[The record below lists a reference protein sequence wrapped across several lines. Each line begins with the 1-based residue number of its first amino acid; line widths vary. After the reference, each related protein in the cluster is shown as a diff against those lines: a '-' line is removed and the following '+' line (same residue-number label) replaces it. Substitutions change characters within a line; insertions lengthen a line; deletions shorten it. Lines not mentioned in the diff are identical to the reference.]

1 MSPGGLGR
9 GRSGA
14 WASAGGVAVAVVL
27 GREAPTHTPLAHVA
41 ASLLGRGTRGFPRGL
56 DLSARLGLDLV
67 PVAWNGPFDARGIE
81 FPTDR
86 VRSVDNYEGPAQCG
100 GDRTGIGTDSSF
112 HRYWVPNGPLC
123 CSEADT
129 PTVSSSNPHG
139 LLRKRCSLAALLLR

>member
-67 PVAWNGPFDARGIE
+67 PVAWNGSFDALGIE
-81 FPTDR
+81 FPAGG
-86 VRSVDNYEGPAQCG
+86 VRSVDNYVRPS
-100 GDRTGIGTDSSF
+100 R
-112 HRYWVPNGPLC
+112 
-123 CSEADT
+123 
-129 PTVSSSNPHG
+129 
-139 LLRKRCSLAALLLR
+139 